1 MAILLAAVLGTYAFW
16 TRFLQNFDGEPTA
29 RGQSVGRRQSDT
41 WDVKQ
46 HIDLQRSGLHE
57 LDQKAELIWK
67 NIDALER
74 EIDAYQRQY
83 NSLEVNEEGR
93 RLMEKDWVVRY
104 FVDKLGEP
112 LPHEEVARHCRVRL
126 NELMFTVKEALA
138 KTEPTMKKGAYEIL
152 PEIERKVELIKFEV
166 NDAKKKYTT
175 HRLFLDGLADEA
187 GVGRP
192 VPPKNMK
199 EAAVKMRREAAR
211 KHFEEPW
218 VDNQPE
224 STESDSRR
232 IEQMQPEREPT
243 RLDSSTLLD
252 DVNNS
257 QSGVPDHF
265 IDTTLSRDSVRD
277 RDEPPRRRLGQ

>member
-1 MAILLAAVLGTYAFW
+1 MAILAAAALGTYAFW
-16 TRFLQNFDGEPTA
+16 TRFLQKFDGSPSRTA
-29 RGQSVGRRQSDT
+29 HSNERHGDK
-41 WDVKQ
+41 WLA
-46 HIDLQRSGLHE
+46 LQDQQLLRTGLRE
-57 LDQKAELIWK
+57 LDQRAELIWK
-67 NIDALER
+67 DIDALER
-74 EIDAYQRQY
+74 EIDAYQRRY
-83 NSLEVNEEGR
+83 NNLEVNEEGR

-138 KTEPTMKKGAYEIL
+138 KKEPAMKKGAYEIL

-166 NDAKKKYTT
+166 NDANKKYTT
-175 HRLFLDGLADEA
+175 HRLFLDGLAEEA

-192 VPPKNMK
+192 VPPKNMRAAADKMRK
-199 EAAVKMRREAAR
+199 EAAVKRIRDTW
-211 KHFEEPW
+211 FG
-218 VDNQPE
+218 NQPD
-224 STESDSRR
+224 SIESDSRQK
-232 IEQMQPEREPT
+232 EQMQPEPEPT

-252 DVNNS
+252 DVDNG